1 MADRKPSKL
10 GVAWTAGR
18 LAGRRLLGLRAGER
32 DLELGELLT
41 GQLDQ
46 MKGLAMKIGQIVSY
60 LDVPLPQPVQEQLA
74 RLQTGQRGMP
84 ADRVREVI
92 EAALGRPVEAAF
104 EAFEWE
110 PVAAASIG
118 QVHRAK
124 VRGRAVAVKV
134 QYPEVARSFGD
145 DLRAVGR
152 LSSLAS
158 LASAVDG
165 RALVNELRERLVEEC
180 DYVREARAQAAFA
193 RAFADDRDVI
203 VPAVV
208 TDGSAA
214 TVLTTEWI
222 DGEGFSALRLADAA
236 AQARRDAV
244 AATLVRF
251 AYRSL
256 WQLAAIQADP
266 HPGNY
271 VFPVASPE
279 APACGRV
286 AFLDFGCVRVLEP
299 AMVEALRD
307 IATAVRDDDRPRF
320 RRAAQALGVV
330 GKPKAG
336 FGRRRR
342 PIDEGP
348 PSGAF
353 DYEHFFAVMEHLH
366 RPLLAPRFTFT
377 ADYVREGYAF
387 NGPTSP
393 NARTLAMP
401 PAYIWVARLQWG
413 LWSILARLRACV
425 SLGRMTHELLALPI
439 EPLSLDEPVEGS
451 STLAASAPAE
461 VRA

>member
-1 MADRKPSKL
+1 MTDRKPSKL

-46 MKGLAMKIGQIVSY
+46 MKGLAMKVGQIVSY
-60 LDVPLPQPVQEQLA
+60 LDVPLPEPVKEQLA

-92 EAALGRPVEAAF
+92 EAALGRPVEATF
-104 EAFEWE
+104 EAFDWE

-118 QVHRAK
+118 QVHRAA
-124 VRGRAVAVKV
+124 VRSRTVAVKV
-134 QYPEVARSFGD
+134 QYPEVARSFGE

-203 VPAVV
+203 VPAVL
-208 TDGSAA
+208 TDCSAA

-222 DGEGFSALRLADAA
+222 DGEGFSALHPAEV

-266 HPGNY
+266 HPGNF
-271 VFPVASPE
+271 VFPRTSPE
-279 APACGRV
+279 APARGRV
-286 AFLDFGCVRVLEP
+286 AFLDFGCVRVLER

-307 IATAVRDDDRPRF
+307 LAAAIRDDDRPRF
-320 RRAAQALGVV
+320 RRAVQALGVV
-330 GKPKAG
+330 GKP
-336 FGRRRR
+336 R
-342 PIDEGP
+342 
-348 PSGAF
+348 SF

-366 RPLLAPRFTFT
+366 RPLLAPSFTFT
-377 ADYVREGYAF
+377 FDYVREGYAF

-393 NARTLAMP
+393 NARTIAMP

-413 LWSILARLRACV
+413 LWSILARLGARVA
-425 SLGRMTHELLALPI
+425 LGGMTDALLASPI
-439 EPLSLDEPVEGS
+439 EPLSLDEPVAGS
-451 STLAASAPAE
+451 STLAVAVELAAPAPAE
-461 VRA
+461 ARA